1 MKNKLLLTSALA
13 GSLMFSGISLAQ
25 TTISGNLDISYKGVS
40 SDGTIAN
47 TGNRLAE
54 SYIGKESQINI
65 ANKGKLS
72 NGLDYAAGFS
82 LEYDGNDGTDAPN
95 SQQSFSNTHNENV
108 YIDFISG
115 NTTFTVGVD
124 HIQNSDRTLGV
135 LIGEDAEDFADGINQ
150 TNAGLSISAVGSD
163 PASTYGAGI
172 MQKTPIGT
180 LSAFYTPKS
189 GNRNQEVTSNDGIAF
204 IPGITTDG
212 SFTGTQSAFELGFVG
227 DLGVKGLSTHLFYNK
242 REALTTTAGDQ
253 DVKGMNI
260 GASYNVG
267 QFTAGINRKVV
278 DQATVGTEDK
288 QMEYS
293 VAYAVNKELSVA
305 LNYSKAERDA
315 VTPVATDEKVK
326 SIAVGY
332 NMGPVVLVGQYGK
345 VDGKEGSVATS
356 AEGDV
361 LYLQLSTKF

>member
-13 GSLMFSGISLAQ
+13 GSLMFNGISLAQ
-25 TTISGNLDISYKGVS
+25 TTVSGNLDISYKAVS
-40 SDGTIAN
+40 SDGTQTAN
-47 TGNRLAE
+47 TNNR
-54 SYIGKESQINI
+54 YIGKETQINL

-82 LEYDGNDGTDAPN
+82 LEYDGNEGTDDGVATRFN
-95 SQQSFSNTHNENV
+95 NTHNENV

-135 LIGEDAEDFADGINQ
+135 LIGEDAEDFADGIGG
-150 TNAGLSISAVGSD
+150 TTAGISISSVGSD

-180 LSAFYTPKS
+180 LSAFYTPHSNS
-189 GNRNQEVTSNDGIAF
+189 GNQNVSSNDI
-204 IPGITTDG
+204 
-212 SFTGTQSAFELGFVG
+212 SAPIVVTANVKSAYELGFVG

-242 REALTTTAGDQ
+242 REKTITTEQ

-267 QFTAGINRKVV
+267 QITGGINRKKV
-278 DQATVGTEDK
+278 DTKTVGVDNK

-293 VAYAVNKELSVA
+293 LAYAATKELSVGV
-305 LNYSKAERDA
+305 NYSKADQSDK
-315 VTPVATDEKVK
+315 TTDEKVK

-345 VDGKEGSVATS
+345 VDGQGGAT
-356 AEGDV
+356 ANTADGDV

>member
-25 TTISGNLDISYKGVS
+25 TTVSGSLDISYKGVS
-40 SDGTIAN
+40 SDGT
-47 TGNRLAE
+47 TGNIG
-54 SYIGKESQINI
+54 SQKNDSFIGKESQINI

-82 LEYDGNDGTDAPN
+82 LEYDGNDGADNNNTRQA
-95 SQQSFSNTHNENV
+95 FSNTHNENV
-108 YIDFISG
+108 YINFISG

-135 LIGEDAEDFADGINQ
+135 LIGEDAEDFADGING
-150 TNAGLSISAVGSD
+150 TASGLSISAVGSD

-180 LSAFYTPKS
+180 ISAYYTPKS
-189 GNRNQEVTSNDGIAF
+189 GNRNQELNSNDISFAG
-204 IPGITTDG
+204 TSDDQDG
-212 SFTGTQSAFELGFVG
+212 AQSAYELGFVG

-242 REALTTTAGDQ
+242 RDAMTTATTEQ

-267 QFTAGINRKVV
+267 QFTGGVNRKKV
-278 DQATVGTEDK
+278 DLATTGQDAK

-293 VAYAVNKELSVA
+293 IAYAATKELSLA
-305 LNYSKAERDA
+305 LNYSKAEKSGDSA
-315 VTPVATDEKVK
+315 VETDEKVK
-326 SIAVGY
+326 SVAVGY

-345 VDGKEGSVATS
+345 VDGKNGKVENS

>member
-25 TTISGNLDISYKGVS
+25 TTVSGSLDISFKGVS
-40 SDGTIAN
+40 TDGTRVQ
-47 TGNRLAE
+47 TGGNGNDTF
-54 SYIGKESQINI
+54 IGKESQINI
-65 ANKGKLS
+65 ANKGKLN

-82 LEYDGNDGTDAPN
+82 LEYDGNDGTDTDNTRAA
-95 SQQSFSNTHNENV
+95 FSNTHNENV

-115 NTTFTVGVD
+115 NTTFTIGVD

-135 LIGEDAEDFADGINQ
+135 LIGEDAEDFADGISG
-150 TNAGLSISAVGSD
+150 TTSGLSISSIGSD

-180 LSAFYTPKS
+180 LSAYYTPKS
-189 GNRNQEVTSNDGIAF
+189 GNRNQDATSNDASFIA
-204 IPGITTDG
+204 IPMVGNWD
-212 SFTGTQSAFELGFVG
+212 GTQSAYELGFVG

-242 REALTTTAGDQ
+242 RDAQSTNSTEQ

-267 QFTAGINRKVV
+267 QFTGGINRKKV
-278 DQATVGTEDK
+278 DTAATGIENK

-293 VAYAVNKELSVA
+293 VAYAATKELSLG
-305 LNYSKAERDA
+305 LNYSKASTDGK
-315 VTPVATDEKVK
+315 VADEKVK
-326 SIAVGY
+326 SVAVGY

-345 VDGKEGSVATS
+345 VDGKNGVAANT

>member
-13 GSLMFSGISLAQ
+13 GSLMFNGISLAQ
-25 TTISGNLDISYKGVS
+25 TTVSGSLDLSFKAVS
-40 SDGTIAN
+40 SDGTSGMN
-47 TGNRLAE
+47 TSNR
-54 SYIGKESQINI
+54 YIGKESQINI

-82 LEYDGNDGTDAPN
+82 LEFDGNDGVDASPGT
-95 SQQSFSNTHNENV
+95 SFNNTHNENV

-135 LIGEDAEDFADGINQ
+135 LIGEDAEDFADGIGGL
-150 TNAGLSISAVGSD
+150 TAGISISSVGSD

-180 LSAFYTPKS
+180 LSAFYTPSSESK
-189 GNRNQEVTSNDGIAF
+189 NQNVTSNDVSSIFGVLPAK
-204 IPGITTDG
+204 
-212 SFTGTQSAFELGFVG
+212 SAYEIGFVG
-227 DLGVKGLSTHLFYNK
+227 DLGVKGLNTHLFYNK
-242 REALTTTAGDQ
+242 RDKTNSTVQA
-253 DVKGMNI
+253 VKGTNI

-267 QFTAGINRKVV
+267 QITAGINQKKV
-278 DQATVGTEDK
+278 DQATVGVEDK

-293 VAYAVNKELSVA
+293 IAYAATKELSVGI
-305 LNYSKAERDA
+305 NYSKADRNTA
-315 VTPVATDEKVK
+315 AADEKVK

-345 VDGKEGSVATS
+345 VDGQGGSVVDTAD
-356 AEGDV
+356 GDV

>member
-13 GSLMFSGISLAQ
+13 GSLMFNGISLAQ
-25 TTISGNLDISYKGVS
+25 TTVSGNLDLSFKAVS
-40 SDGTIAN
+40 SDGTAGVSTN
-47 TGNRLAE
+47 NR
-54 SYIGKESQINI
+54 YIGKESQINI

-82 LEYDGNDGTDAPN
+82 LEFDGNEGTDAATATRFN
-95 SQQSFSNTHNENV
+95 NTHNENV

-135 LIGEDAEDFADGINQ
+135 LIGEDAEDFADGI
-150 TNAGLSISAVGSD
+150 AGTTDGISISAVGSD
-163 PASTYGAGI
+163 PAATYGAGI

-180 LSAFYTPKS
+180 LSAFYTPHSNS
-189 GNRNQEVTSNDGIAF
+189 GNEQVSSNDI
-204 IPGITTDG
+204 
-212 SFTGTQSAFELGFVG
+212 SAPFVVNEAKSAYELGFVG

-242 REALTTTAGDQ
+242 RAKTMASKQ
-253 DVKGMNI
+253 DVKGTNI

-267 QFTAGINRKVV
+267 QITGGINQKKV
-278 DQATVGTEDK
+278 DQATVGVDDK

-293 VAYAVNKELSVA
+293 IAYAATKELSVGI
-305 LNYSKAERDA
+305 NYSKAERSTEEA
-315 VTPVATDEKVK
+315 DEKVK

-345 VDGKEGSVATS
+345 VEGQGGKVLDTKD
-356 AEGDV
+356 GDV

>member
-25 TTISGNLDISYKGVS
+25 TTVSGNLDISFKGVS
-40 SDGTIAN
+40 SDGT
-47 TGNRLAE
+47 TGNVGSKKND

-82 LEYDGNDGTDAPN
+82 LEYDGNDGTDASN
-95 SQQSFSNTHNENV
+95 TQQSFSNTHNENV

-135 LIGEDAEDFADGINQ
+135 LIGEDAEDFADGING
-150 TNAGLSISAVGSD
+150 TNSGLSISAVGSD

-180 LSAFYTPKS
+180 ISAYYTPKN
-189 GNRNQEVTSNDGIAF
+189 GNRNQDVTSNDGIAF
-204 IPGITTDG
+204 MPASSDASIAGA
-212 SFTGTQSAFELGFVG
+212 QSAYELGFVG

-242 REALTTTAGDQ
+242 RDAMTTATTEQ

-267 QFTAGINRKVV
+267 QFTGGVNRKKV
-278 DQATVGTEDK
+278 DTADTGIDNK

-293 VAYAVNKELSVA
+293 VAYAVTKELSLA
-305 LNYSKAERDA
+305 LNYSKASKDGA
-315 VTPVATDEKVK
+315 TDVATDEKVK
-326 SIAVGY
+326 SVAVGY

-345 VDGKEGSVATS
+345 VDGKNGVVADT

-361 LYLQLSTKF
+361 L

>member
-25 TTISGNLDISYKGVS
+25 TTVSGNLDLSFKAVS
-40 SDGTIAN
+40 SNGTGVN
-47 TGNRLAE
+47 TGSAKNDT
-54 SYIGKESQINI
+54 YIGKESQINI

-82 LEYDGNDGTDAPN
+82 LEYDGNDGTDTDNTRQA
-95 SQQSFSNTHNENV
+95 FSNTHNENV

-115 NTTFTVGVD
+115 NTTFTIGVD

-135 LIGEDAEDFADGINQ
+135 LIGEDAEDFADGING
-150 TNAGLSISAVGSD
+150 TTSGLSISAVGSD

-172 MQKTPIGT
+172 MQKTPVGT
-180 LSAFYTPKS
+180 FSAFYTPKS
-189 GNRNQEVTSNDGIAF
+189 GNRNQEATSNDAAF
-204 IPGITTDG
+204 IAVDNGDVDG
-212 SFTGTQSAFELGFVG
+212 AQSAFELGFVG

-242 REALTTTAGDQ
+242 RDAMTTATSEQ

-267 QFTAGINRKVV
+267 QFTGGVNRKKV
-278 DQATVGTEDK
+278 DTKSTGLENK

-293 VAYAVNKELSVA
+293 VAYAATKELSIG
-305 LNYSKAERDA
+305 LNYSKAETDGQ
-315 VTPVATDEKVK
+315 VTDETVK

-345 VDGKEGSVATS
+345 VDGKNGSVAES

>member
-13 GSLMFSGISLAQ
+13 GSLMFNGISLAQ
-25 TTISGNLDISYKGVS
+25 TTVSGNLDLSFKAVS
-40 SDGTIAN
+40 SDGTPGIN
-47 TGNRLAE
+47 TNSR
-54 SYIGKESQINI
+54 YIGKETQINI

-82 LEYDGNDGTDAPN
+82 LEYDGNEGTDATTATRFN
-95 SQQSFSNTHNENV
+95 NTHNENV

-135 LIGEDAEDFADGINQ
+135 LIGEDAEDFADGI
-150 TNAGLSISAVGSD
+150 AGTTAGISISAVGSD

-172 MQKTPIGT
+172 MQKTPVGT
-180 LSAFYTPKS
+180 LSAYYTPHSNS
-189 GNRNQEVTSNDGIAF
+189 GNEQVSSNDI
-204 IPGITTDG
+204 
-212 SFTGTQSAFELGFVG
+212 SAPFVVNSAKSAYELGFVG

-242 REALTTTAGDQ
+242 RQKLTAASQ
-253 DVKGMNI
+253 DTKGMNI
-260 GASYNVG
+260 GASYNIG
-267 QFTAGINRKVV
+267 QVTAGINRKKV
-278 DQATVGTEDK
+278 DQTTVGTEDK

-293 VAYAVNKELSVA
+293 IAYAATKELSVG
-305 LNYSKAERDA
+305 LNYSKAERDQA
-315 VTPVATDEKVK
+315 TPLTSDEKVK

-345 VDGKEGSVATS
+345 VEGQGGSSAST

>member
-13 GSLMFSGISLAQ
+13 GSLMFNGISLAQ
-25 TTISGNLDISYKGVS
+25 TTVSGNLDLSFKAVS
-40 SDGTIAN
+40 SDGTKTNISSD
-47 TGNRLAE
+47 R
-54 SYIGKESQINI
+54 YIGKETQINI

-82 LEYDGNDGTDAPN
+82 LEYDGNEGTDGAN
-95 SQQSFSNTHNENV
+95 ATRFNNTHNENV

-135 LIGEDAEDFADGINQ
+135 LIGEDAEDFADGI
-150 TNAGLSISAVGSD
+150 AGTTSGISISAVGSD
-163 PASTYGAGI
+163 PASTYGVGI
-172 MQKTPIGT
+172 MQKTTVGT
-180 LSAFYTPKS
+180 LSAFYTPHSNS
-189 GNRNQEVTSNDGIAF
+189 GNEQVVSNDASSPF
-204 IPGITTDG
+204 NPNEAK
-212 SFTGTQSAFELGFVG
+212 SAYELGFVG

-242 REALTTTAGDQ
+242 REKTLASKQ
-253 DVKGMNI
+253 DVKGTNI

-267 QFTAGINRKVV
+267 QITAGINQKKV

-293 VAYAVNKELSVA
+293 IAYAATKELSVGI
-305 LNYSKAERDA
+305 NYSKADRNTA
-315 VTPVATDEKVK
+315 AADEKVK

-345 VDGKEGSVATS
+345 VDNQGGSILDTKD
-356 AEGDV
+356 GDV
-361 LYLQLSTKF
+361 MYLQLSTKF

>member
-25 TTISGNLDISYKGVS
+25 TTVSGSLDISFKAVS
-40 SDGTIAN
+40 TDGN
-47 TGNRLAE
+47 TDGNDG
-54 SYIGKESQINI
+54 SQKNDTYIGKESQINI

-82 LEYDGNDGTDAPN
+82 LEYDGNDGAENNNTR
-95 SQQSFSNTHNENV
+95 QVFSNTHNENV
-108 YIDFISG
+108 YINFISG

-135 LIGEDAEDFADGINQ
+135 LIGEDAEDFADGING
-150 TNAGLSISAVGSD
+150 TASSLSISSIGSD

-172 MQKTPIGT
+172 MQKTPMGT
-180 LSAFYTPKS
+180 ISAYYTPKS
-189 GNRNQEVTSNDGIAF
+189 GNRNQELNSNDISFG
-204 IPGITTDG
+204 GTSDEHDG
-212 SFTGTQSAFELGFVG
+212 AQSAYELGFVG

-242 REALTTTAGDQ
+242 RAAMTTATNEQ

-267 QFTAGINRKVV
+267 QITGGINRKKV
-278 DQATVGTEDK
+278 DTSATGIDNT

-293 VAYAVNKELSVA
+293 VAYAATKELSVA
-305 LNYSKAERDA
+305 LNYSKADKDGS
-315 VTPVATDEKVK
+315 VTDEKVK
-326 SIAVGY
+326 SVAVGY

-345 VDGKEGSVATS
+345 VDGKNGSVADN

-361 LYLQLSTKF
+361 LYMQLSTKF

>member
-25 TTISGNLDISYKGVS
+25 TTISGNLDISFKGVS
-40 SDGTIAN
+40 SDGTIPT
-47 TGNRLAE
+47 TGSRLNDT
-54 SYIGKESQINI
+54 YIGKESQINI

-82 LEYDGNDGTDAPN
+82 LEYDGNDGTDAAN
-95 SQQSFSNTHNENV
+95 SAQGFSNTHNENV

-135 LIGEDAEDFADGINQ
+135 LIGEDAEDFADGING
-150 TNAGLSISAVGSD
+150 TNAGISISAVGSD

-189 GNRNQEVTSNDGIAF
+189 GGRNQDVTSNDGIAF
-204 IPGITTDG
+204 IPTNDSAG
-212 SFTGTQSAFELGFVG
+212 SIGGTQSAYELGFVG

-242 REALTTTAGDQ
+242 REALTTAADQ

-267 QFTAGINRKVV
+267 QFTGGVNRKKV
-278 DQATVGTEDK
+278 DTATIGIENK

-293 VAYAVNKELSVA
+293 VAYAATKELSVA
-305 LNYSKAERDA
+305 LNYSKAEQDGK
-315 VTPVATDEKVK
+315 VTDEKVK

-345 VDGKEGSVATS
+345 VDGKEGLVATS

>member
-13 GSLMFSGISLAQ
+13 GSLMFNGISLAQ
-25 TTISGNLDISYKGVS
+25 TTVSGNLDISFKAVS
-40 SDGTIAN
+40 SDGTATAN
-47 TGNRLAE
+47 SNNR
-54 SYIGKESQINI
+54 YFGKESQINV

-82 LEYDGNDGTDAPN
+82 LEFDGNEGTDSSTATRFN
-95 SQQSFSNTHNENV
+95 NTHNENV
-108 YIDFISG
+108 FIDFISG

-135 LIGEDAEDFADGINQ
+135 LIGEDAEDFADGI
-150 TNAGLSISAVGSD
+150 AGTTSGISISAVGSD

-172 MQKTPIGT
+172 MQKTPVGT
-180 LSAFYTPKS
+180 LSAFYTPHSNS
-189 GNRNQEVTSNDGIAF
+189 GNEQVSSNDIAAPF
-204 IPGITTDG
+204 VVNEAK
-212 SFTGTQSAFELGFVG
+212 SAYELGFVG

-242 REALTTTAGDQ
+242 REKTTAAKQ
-253 DVKGMNI
+253 DVKGTNI

-267 QFTAGINRKVV
+267 QITAGINQKKV
-278 DQATVGTEDK
+278 DQATVGVEDK

-293 VAYAVNKELSVA
+293 IAYAATKELSVGI
-305 LNYSKAERDA
+305 NYSKADRNTEA
-315 VTPVATDEKVK
+315 ADEKVK

-345 VDGKEGSVATS
+345 VDNQGGSTLDTKD
-356 AEGDV
+356 GDV
-361 LYLQLSTKF
+361 MYLQLSTKF

>member
-13 GSLMFSGISLAQ
+13 GSLMFNGISLAQ
-25 TTISGNLDISYKGVS
+25 TTVSGSLDLSFKAVS
-40 SDGTIAN
+40 SDVATNNISS
-47 TGNRLAE
+47 NR
-54 SYIGKESQINI
+54 YIGKESQINI

-82 LEYDGNDGTDAPN
+82 LEFDGNEGTDASTSTRFN
-95 SQQSFSNTHNENV
+95 NTHNENV

-135 LIGEDAEDFADGINQ
+135 LIGEDAEDFADGI
-150 TNAGLSISAVGSD
+150 AGTTSGISISSVGSD
-163 PASTYGAGI
+163 PASTYGVGI
-172 MQKTPIGT
+172 MQKTPMGT
-180 LSAFYTPKS
+180 LSAFYTPHSNS
-189 GNRNQEVTSNDGIAF
+189 GNEGVSSNDISAPINYGI
-204 IPGITTDG
+204 
-212 SFTGTQSAFELGFVG
+212 TQSAYEIGFVG

-242 REALTTTAGDQ
+242 RDALVNALQGI
-253 DVKGMNI
+253 KGTNF

-267 QFTAGINRKVV
+267 QITGGINQKKT
-278 DQATVGTEDK
+278 DQATIGVEDK

-293 VAYAVNKELSVA
+293 LAYAATKELSVGV
-305 LNYSKAERDA
+305 NYSKAERNTA
-315 VTPVATDEKVK
+315 AADEKVK

-345 VDGKEGSVATS
+345 VDNQAGSTS
-356 AEGDV
+356 DAKDGDV
-361 LYLQLSTKF
+361 MYLQLSTKF